1 MRAAIWYASERE
13 KGGILMPGDVD
24 EKSRVLVCEVLES
37 KHSIERDVEISSFPI
52 FESYRELVN
61 IEVIEDS
68 VEKVARKLSGSAG
81 LSGID
86 SVYMSHWLLKYHWSK
101 Y

>member
-24 EKSRVLVCEVLES
+24 EKSRDLVCEVLES
-37 KHSIERDVEISSFPI
+37 KHSIERDVEIGSLPI

-61 IEVIEDS
+61 IEVI
-68 VEKVARKLSGSAG
+68 
-81 LSGID
+81 
-86 SVYMSHWLLKYHWSK
+86 
-101 Y
+101 